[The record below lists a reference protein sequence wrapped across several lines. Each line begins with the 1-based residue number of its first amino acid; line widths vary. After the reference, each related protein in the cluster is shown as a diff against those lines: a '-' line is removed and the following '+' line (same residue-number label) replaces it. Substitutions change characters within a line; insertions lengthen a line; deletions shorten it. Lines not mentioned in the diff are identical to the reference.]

1 MMTLNKHLSI
11 RMDKQLEAVAKSA
24 ATRAGMTLHEFLRHK
39 LRDGL
44 GLRKPVKLYLVP

>member
-1 MMTLNKHLSI
+1 MTLNKHLSI

-24 ATRAGMTLHEFLRHK
+24 ATRAGMTLHEFLRQQ

-44 GLRKPVKLYLVP
+44 GLRKSVKLYLVP